1 MANGLFNCNG
11 VDRLGGENGEEN
23 SGVPWVSYRVVIRH
37 GGLWKGAYSGYQDE
51 LGRRIVELREEEC
64 LPYFKIAGRLREE
77 GWKASRGGELCQK
90 KVFSVYQKRK
100 RRDERLSGPVD
111 LRIEAIQFWAPP
123 VLSGF

>member
-1 MANGLFNCNG
+1 M
-11 VDRLGGENGEEN
+11 DRLGGENGEEN

-123 VLSGF
+123 IVSGF